1 MRSSCVPIR
10 GVTVPKESVPENS
23 AMEHDPRPH
32 IRRRGHAIDRLRSI
46 TTGAA
51 IAGLAGTAG
60 FGLLAAR
67 SWSGNPNALNA
78 AGGATTEDVGGTN
91 GTSGT
96 PDTNGA
102 SGTSGTNR
110 TKTVPNTGRA
120 QQPTTTVPRVQR
132 GTGSGHA
139 STGGSN

>member
-1 MRSSCVPIR
+1 
-10 GVTVPKESVPENS
+10 
-23 AMEHDPRPH
+23 MEHDPRPH

-60 FGLLAAR
+60 FGLVAAR

-78 AGGATTEDVGGTN
+78 AGGATTGGAS

-96 PDTNGA
+96 SGTNRS

-110 TKTVPNTGRA
+110 TTIVPNTGGA

-132 GTGSGHA
+132 ANGSGHA
-139 STGGSN
+139 STGGSH